1 MLSYFIRR
9 ILYLIPILVGISL
22 ITFLLFRVI
31 GGDPVDRV
39 AGRYATEE
47 QKEELRVQLGFDRPL
62 WPPVG
67 RLLAGDLEGFA
78 RNQLFG
84 HFASTFTFRFGRSEQ
99 YRRSISEMIRSGAG
113 PSLSLTVPA
122 FIIGL
127 FLQISIA
134 MLCAFRR
141 NSRFDR
147 TVVVLSVLGISV
159 PYLALIIFGQ
169 AYLAGRWG
177 LFPIYGYPE
186 RFGFSVVRYVA
197 LPVLLGVAA
206 GLGAG
211 VRFYRTVI
219 LDETRADYVRTARA
233 KGVGEGG
240 VMFGHVLKN
249 ALIPII
255 TQVVVV
261 IPFLFLGSLLLERF
275 FSIPGLGFML
285 VDAVAGA
292 DWPVINALTFVGAV
306 IYLGALLVTDLLY
319 ALVDPRVTLK

>member
-1 MLSYFIRR
+1 MLAYFIRR
-9 ILYLIPILVGISL
+9 LAYLVPILVGISL
-22 ITFLLFRVI
+22 ITFFLFRVV

-39 AGRYATEE
+39 AGKYATEE
-47 QKEELRVQLGFDRPL
+47 QKAQLRRQLGFDRPL
-62 WPPVG
+62 WPPPG
-67 RLLAGDLEGFA
+67 RLLKGDFRGFLC
-78 RNQLFG
+78 NQLFA
-84 HFASTFTFRFGRSEQ
+84 HLYSTFTFRFGRSEQ
-99 YRRSISEMIRSGAG
+99 YHRTISEMIWTGAG

-127 FLQISIA
+127 FLQITIA
-134 MLCAFRR
+134 MLCAFRQGGA
-141 NSRFDR
+141 FDR
-147 TVVVLSVLGISV
+147 AVVILSVIGISI

-169 AYLAGRWG
+169 VFLAGRWG

-186 RFGFSVVRYVA
+186 QFGFAVVRYVA
-197 LPVLLGVAA
+197 LPVLLGVSA

-261 IPFLFLGSLLLERF
+261 VPFLFLGSLLLERF
-275 FSIPGLGFML
+275 FAIPGLGFML
-285 VDAVAGA
+285 VDAVASS
-292 DWPVINALTFVGAV
+292 DWPVINALTFVSSV
-306 IYLGALLVTDLLY
+306 IYLGALLATDLLY
-319 ALVDPRVTLK
+319 ALVDPRVSLK